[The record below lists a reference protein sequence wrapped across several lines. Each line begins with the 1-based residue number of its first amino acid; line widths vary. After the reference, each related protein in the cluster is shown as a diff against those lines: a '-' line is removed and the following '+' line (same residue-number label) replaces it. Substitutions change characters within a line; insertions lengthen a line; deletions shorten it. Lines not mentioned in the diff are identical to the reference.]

1 MDIRQLKFFLAVA
14 DHNGFSRAAQ
24 HLMVAQPSLSQGI
37 ATFERELGM
46 PLFHRIG
53 RGVVLSEAGAALVGP
68 ARVVL
73 RDLDEAKATMRA
85 LQGLRG
91 GRIDLVT
98 MPSPGMEPLT
108 TNLTT
113 FSRAHPGVTVNAE
126 AAFTP
131 EEVLALVR
139 TGSAEIGILG
149 SAQPTQAADLDVIP
163 LERQALVLISGPD
176 DDGPTDDNISRDDL
190 TGCRLIVS
198 QRGSLMRAL
207 VDDVLASGIEVSIV
221 AEIAHRTSILPMV
234 LNGLGRAVMPA
245 SWTATARRS
254 GARVQTIT
262 PQTYLHVAAVSR
274 RTHLTTPATAL
285 MIEAQA
291 YAAQAA
297 RQTWA
302 GTEEFSRVAAHAR
315 ITVGNGV
322 ICGRSTSTTGRVS
335 PSQWRRNGD
344 TGGRSA
350 IIVQRYRTAGISV
363 VTPQP
368 CEGSES
374 AATDTIRIRI
384 VRRCDPQ

>member
-1 MDIRQLKFFLAVA
+1 MDIRQLKYFLAVV
-14 DHNGFSRAAQ
+14 DYGGFSKAAQ
-24 HLMVAQPSLSQGI
+24 QLMIAQPSLSQAI

-53 RGVVLSEAGAALVGP
+53 RGVVLSDAGAALVGP

-108 TNLTT
+108 TILTT

-262 PQTYLHVAAVSR
+262 PETYLHVAAVSR

-285 MIEAQA
+285 MTEARR
-291 YAAQAA
+291 YASQDGPGDNSPA
-297 RQTWA
+297 RRKS
-302 GTEEFSRVAAHAR
+302 GE
-315 ITVGNGV
+315 N
-322 ICGRSTSTTGRVS
+322 
-335 PSQWRRNGD
+335 RRL
-344 TGGRSA
+344 A
-350 IIVQRYRTAGISV
+350 IHDG
-363 VTPQP
+363 
-368 CEGSES
+368 
-374 AATDTIRIRI
+374 
-384 VRRCDPQ
+384 

>member
-1 MDIRQLKFFLAVA
+1 MDIRQLKYFLAVV

-24 HLMVAQPSLSQGI
+24 HLMVAQPSLSQAI

-108 TNLTT
+108 TILTT

-176 DDGPTDDNISRDDL
+176 DDGPTDDNISREDL

-207 VDDVLASGIEVSIV
+207 VDDVLASGIEASIV

-245 SWTATARRS
+245 SWTE
-254 GARVQTIT
+254 Q
-262 PQTYLHVAAVSR
+262 PAAPGPGSKPSHPR
-274 RTHLTTPATAL
+274 PT
-285 MIEAQA
+285 
-291 YAAQAA
+291 
-297 RQTWA
+297 
-302 GTEEFSRVAAHAR
+302 
-315 ITVGNGV
+315 
-322 ICGRSTSTTGRVS
+322 CTS
-335 PSQWRRNGD
+335 P
-344 TGGRSA
+344 RSA
-350 IIVQRYRTAGISV
+350 DEPTSPHPRPR
-363 VTPQP
+363 
-368 CEGSES
+368 
-374 AATDTIRIRI
+374 
-384 VRRCDPQ
+384 

>member
-1 MDIRQLKFFLAVA
+1 MDIRQLKFFLAVV

-24 HLMVAQPSLSQGI
+24 HLLVAQPSLSQAI
-37 ATFERELGM
+37 ANFERELGM

-53 RGVVLSEAGAALVGP
+53 SGVVLSEAGSALVGP

-85 LQGLRG
+85 LKGLRG
-91 GRIDLVT
+91 GRIDVVT

-108 TNLTT
+108 TILTT
-113 FSRAHPGVTVNAE
+113 FSRAHPDVTVNAE

-149 SAQPTQAADLDVIP
+149 SPEPTVAADLDVIS

-176 DDGPTDDNISRDDL
+176 DDGPADDSISREDL

-207 VDDVLASGIEVSIV
+207 VDDVLASGIEASIV

-245 SWTATARRS
+245 WSSQPTRSEVVAVTGRSCAHTAATSSTAR
-254 GARVQTIT
+254 
-262 PQTYLHVAAVSR
+262 
-274 RTHLTTPATAL
+274 
-285 MIEAQA
+285 
-291 YAAQAA
+291 
-297 RQTWA
+297 W
-302 GTEEFSRVAAHAR
+302 
-315 ITVGNGV
+315 
-322 ICGRSTSTTGRVS
+322 
-335 PSQWRRNGD
+335 
-344 TGGRSA
+344 
-350 IIVQRYRTAGISV
+350 
-363 VTPQP
+363 
-368 CEGSES
+368 
-374 AATDTIRIRI
+374 
-384 VRRCDPQ
+384 